1 VTFKTFTQVAQAARG
16 RRLAGADRRGADQG
30 AADQATA
37 DQATADQATADQGG
51 TGRDGIDVLARGQ
64 WRSALRWE
72 IGLVVALVAVIVFA
86 NEQTPEF
93 LHPTTFFYVG
103 INMGYLAIMALPLT
117 LIIVTGEIDLS
128 VASMLSLSGAVM
140 GELFA
145 HHWPVWPAMIAALA
159 VGLVGGALNGL
170 LVARFGLPSIAV
182 TIGTMTLFEGV
193 AEIVLGTS
201 TVTGFPNSLTQVG
214 VAPIPGTQLSWSA
227 GMFLVLAIT
236 FGLVLHATPTGR
248 SIFAIGL
255 QPEAAQ
261 FAGIR
266 VRRIKFTLFA
276 ISGLVSAFAGI
287 LLTLQNA
294 SVSYDVGNSLAL
306 NVVVLVLF
314 GGVSIFGGRG
324 TVIGVVLS
332 VAVIGCLQQ
341 AMTQMQVQPY
351 AQYIVLGVLLLISIV
366 LPGGGETVRRLRSG
380 AARWRRV
387 PAPQLSSSPKGPV

>member
-1 VTFKTFTQVAQAARG
+1 V
-16 RRLAGADRRGADQG
+16 
-30 AADQATA
+30 
-37 DQATADQATADQGG
+37 
-51 TGRDGIDVLARGQ
+51 
-64 WRSALRWE
+64 RWE
-72 IGLVVALVAVIVFA
+72 TGLVIALVAVIVFGNA
-86 NEQTPEF
+86 ETPEF

-145 HHWPVWPAMIAALA
+145 HHWSVWPAMVAALA

-182 TIGTMTLFEGV
+182 TIGTMTLFEGA

-201 TVTGFPNSLTQVG
+201 TVTGFPSSLTQVG
-214 VAPIPGTQLSWSA
+214 VAPVAGTELSWSA
-227 GMFLVLAIT
+227 GIFLVLAIA
-236 FGLVLHATPTGR
+236 FGLVLHATPAGR
-248 SIFAIGL
+248 SIFAMGL

-266 VRRIKFTLFA
+266 VRRIKFTLFVL
-276 ISGLVSAFAGI
+276 SGLVSAFAGI

-324 TVIGVVLS
+324 TIVGVVLS

-341 AMTQMQVQPY
+341 ALTQMQVQPY
-351 AQYIVLGVLLLISIV
+351 AQYIVLGALLLISIV
-366 LPGGGETVRRLRSG
+366 APGGGETVRRLRS
-380 AARWRRV
+380 AARWRHT
-387 PAPQLSSSPKGPV
+387 PAPQLSPSPKAPV